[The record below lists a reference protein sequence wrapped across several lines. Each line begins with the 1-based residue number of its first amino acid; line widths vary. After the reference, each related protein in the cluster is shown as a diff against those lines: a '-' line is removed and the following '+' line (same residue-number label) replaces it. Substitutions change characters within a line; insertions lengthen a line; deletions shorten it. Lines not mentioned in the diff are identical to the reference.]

1 MRRSA
6 LTLGVLIAIA
16 VVAAQVLLI
25 PLFAG
30 PAANLAPRDLPI
42 AIAGPPQLAARLAAE
57 HPGAF
62 DIKAVADPAAADAA
76 IRDRDVYGAIV
87 VTAAGPEVHVASAAS
102 PTVALLLTQA
112 ASALPAAPGGAA
124 PGGTANAGAANAG
137 AVNAGAA
144 HAGVGTQGSAPA
156 GGGAP
161 AGAVVPVRDVVPVDA
176 DDARGAGFAAGFLPL
191 AITSLLAGILIFFF
205 VHRRAARL
213 TAVVTFAAGAGLAG
227 AAVQQGWL
235 GIVPGDYFAVAGGL
249 ALVSLA
255 ISGAMTGLAALLDR
269 GGLAL
274 GAVVMFL
281 VGNALSGI
289 AAAPEMLPQPWGA
302 VGQWLPIGA
311 GGTLLR
317 SIAYFDGRGAGFA
330 AMVLT
335 AYALGGLLL
344 ILLGRRRLTRVNTGH
359 TEVREVTPE
368 LVPAS

>member
-16 VVAAQVLLI
+16 VVAAQALLI

-42 AIAGPPQLAARLAAE
+42 AIAGPPQLAAQLAAA

-62 DIKAVADPAAADAA
+62 DIKTVADPAAADAA
-76 IRDRDVYGAIV
+76 IKDRDVYGAIV
-87 VTAAGPEVHVASAAS
+87 VTATGPEVHVASAAS
-102 PTVALLLTQA
+102 PTVAILLTQA
-112 ASALPAAPGGAA
+112 AGGLSAAPAGAA
-124 PGGTANAGAANAG
+124 P
-137 AVNAGAA
+137 V
-144 HAGVGTQGSAPA
+144 

-161 AGAVVPVRDVVPVDA
+161 GQAVPVRDIVPVDA
-176 DDARGAGFAAGFLPL
+176 DDARGAGFGAAFLPM

-213 TAVVTFAAGAGLAG
+213 TAAVTFAVAAGLAG
-227 AAVQQGWL
+227 AAVQQDWL
-235 GIVPGDYFAVAGGL
+235 GIVPGNYFAVAGGL
-249 ALVSLA
+249 ALFALA
-255 ISGAMTGLAALLDR
+255 VAGTMTGLAAVLDR

-281 VGNALSGI
+281 VGNAISGI
-289 AAAPEMLPQPWGA
+289 AAAPELLPQPWGA

-317 SIAYFDGRGAGFA
+317 SIGYFEGRGAGFA
-330 AMVLT
+330 GTVLT
-335 AYALGGLLL
+335 AYAIGGLLL
-344 ILLGRRRLTRVNTGH
+344 ILLGRRGLTSANAERA
-359 TEVREVTPE
+359 EVPEVTPE